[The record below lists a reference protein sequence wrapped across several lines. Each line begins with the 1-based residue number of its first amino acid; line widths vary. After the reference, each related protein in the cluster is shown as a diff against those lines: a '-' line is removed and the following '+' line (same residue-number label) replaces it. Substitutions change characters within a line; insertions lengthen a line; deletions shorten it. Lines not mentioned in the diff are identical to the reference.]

1 MIVSQGVEG
10 AAAAAHVLSLPADSF
25 GNNVSVNEQPAQMF
39 CVSCIILSTR
49 SVKIVDVN
57 KMALSIIYGV
67 LNCFHIIFVNG
78 TNLFLFH
85 LAPSGGYVGD
95 EGLQPRRSLLQRK

>member
-25 GNNVSVNEQPAQMF
+25 GNNVSVNAQMF

-67 LNCFHIIFVNG
+67 LNCFHIIC
-78 TNLFLFH
+78 
-85 LAPSGGYVGD
+85 
-95 EGLQPRRSLLQRK
+95 